1 MGLDPGRIRSDGTY
15 DPTNLNTAAH
25 GILSRS
31 LSSHTRNAP
40 RVAWTAGDG
49 PEAAQTTRER
59 LHIAWRTPLNALTRM
74 CGPRARVF
82 LM

>member
-31 LSSHTRNAP
+31 LSSHKERTSR
-40 RVAWTAGDG
+40 RVDRRRRTGGSTNDARKTAHRMAD
-49 PEAAQTTRER
+49 TT
-59 LHIAWRTPLNALTRM
+59 
-74 CGPRARVF
+74 
-82 LM
+82 